1 MLLSVPFFLVFL
13 FSFLLQVSVI
23 FFFRQYKYIYIYAI
37 SLVYLLTSLAFSV
50 LGYCSHGTGRVDN
63 DYRRIISEISLS
75 QAHGLSFLLGNSYQT
90 SPLSGVYLYL
100 IGKTGDYELVKF
112 VSVFIFM
119 TCLFYASLIMQKIC
133 LSPYAVTFALA
144 LVISSL
150 DFTTGLLSNI
160 RFCLG
165 SSVLLVGLIRLT
177 FIKRNRP
184 LSLLFVVCACMFH
197 IGLSLIVLVYLI
209 CILLAKK
216 SDLLTFVL
224 CGLGSAFV
232 PILAKLLIPY
242 IGGMATKVW
251 LYFSEDQVNTSY
263 TPKLMFYYKL
273 IVVFVF
279 IFSFMSIKKINNASS
294 SMKSYTSLSFYRKF
308 VVSLSIFAFVYSFV
322 SFTFTYYAMIISFV
336 AVPIVSCLFTNY
348 SNNDSSI
355 DSDESLIRAKSKNT
369 YLLFLFIGFVV
380 FIIASLFFRCYFTYM
395 KYSVNIL
402 I

>member
-1 MLLSVPFFLVFL
+1 
-13 FSFLLQVSVI
+13 
-23 FFFRQYKYIYIYAI
+23 
-37 SLVYLLTSLAFSV
+37 
-50 LGYCSHGTGRVDN
+50 
-63 DYRRIISEISLS
+63 
-75 QAHGLSFLLGNSYQT
+75 
-90 SPLSGVYLYL
+90 
-100 IGKTGDYELVKF
+100 
-112 VSVFIFM
+112 
-119 TCLFYASLIMQKIC
+119 
-133 LSPYAVTFALA
+133 
-144 LVISSL
+144 
-150 DFTTGLLSNI
+150 
-160 RFCLG
+160 
-165 SSVLLVGLIRLT
+165 
-177 FIKRNRP
+177 
-184 LSLLFVVCACMFH
+184 MFH

-348 SNNDSSI
+348 SNNDSSV

-369 YLLFLFIGFVV
+369 YLLFLFVGFVV
-380 FIIASLFFRCYFTYM
+380 FIIASLFFRCYFTYV

>member
-37 SLVYLLTSLAFSV
+37 SLVYLLTSFAFSV
-50 LGYCSHGTGRVDN
+50 LGYCSHGTGGIDN

-90 SPLSGVYLYL
+90 SPLSGFYLYL
-100 IGKTGDYELVKF
+100 IGKTCDYELVKF

-119 TCLFYASLIMQKIC
+119 TCLFYTSLIMQKIC

-177 FIKRNRP
+177 FIKRNRL

-348 SNNDSSI
+348 SNNDSSV

-369 YLLFLFIGFVV
+369 YLLFLFVGFVV
-380 FIIASLFFRCYFTYM
+380 FIIASLFFRCYFTYV